1 MLIFIAAAAATVCD
15 AAVDRVLASHPT
27 IVEYC
32 ERCGDKAPG
41 MPHPAQG
48 RPTDLA
54 STYVKTSDVRYQ
66 NLALLANCIAEPLDV
81 PSLKVLDETP
91 TGVLIVPDTTPVDA
105 MVVPDVAM
113 LLPDAMAVPNMPP
126 PLPPEVHTTL
136 VIRETATTWPYF
148 VAGAAI
154 PTWVIAGLA
163 LHRRRKRVRDAR
175 KLGRFVGPRP

>member
-1 MLIFIAAAAATVCD
+1 MLILIAAAATVCD
-15 AAVDRVLASHPT
+15 AQVDRVLATHPM

-32 ERCGDKAPG
+32 DRCGDKAPG
-41 MPHPAQG
+41 MPHPAEG

-66 NLALLANCIAEPLDV
+66 NLALLANCIAEPLAV

-105 MVVPDVAM
+105 VLVPDVAV
-113 LLPDAMAVPNMPP
+113 LAPNIPP
-126 PLPPEVHTTL
+126 APPPEVHTTV
-136 VIRETATTWPYF
+136 VIRETATMWPYF

-163 LHRRRKRVRDAR
+163 LHRRRKRVQDAR
-175 KLGRFVGPRP
+175 KLGRLVGPRP

>member
-1 MLIFIAAAAATVCD
+1 MLILIAAAATVCD
-15 AAVDRVLASHPT
+15 VAVDRILATHPT
-27 IVEYC
+27 VVEYC

-41 MPHPAQG
+41 MPHPAEG

-81 PSLKVLDETP
+81 PNLKVLDETP
-91 TGVLIVPDTTPVDA
+91 TGVLIVPDTAPIDA
-105 MVVPDVAM
+105 AVLVPDVAM
-113 LLPDAMAVPNMPP
+113 LVPNAMPVPYVTP
-126 PLPPEVHTTL
+126 PLPPEVHTTV
-136 VIRETATTWPYF
+136 VIRETATMWPYF

-163 LHRRRKRVRDAR
+163 LHRRRKRIRDAR
-175 KLGRFVGPRP
+175 KLGRLVGPRP

>member
-1 MLIFIAAAAATVCD
+1 MLILIAAAATVCD
-15 AAVDRVLASHPT
+15 AAVDRILATHPT
-27 IVEYC
+27 VVEYC

-41 MPHPAQG
+41 MPHPAED
-48 RPTDLA
+48 RPKDLA

-66 NLALLANCIAEPLDV
+66 NLALLANCVAEPLAV

-105 MVVPDVAM
+105 VLVPDVAM
-113 LLPDAMAVPNMPP
+113 LVRDAMPVPNVLA
-126 PLPPEVHTTL
+126 PLPPEVHTTV
-136 VIRETATTWPYF
+136 VIRETATMWPYF

-175 KLGRFVGPRP
+175 KLGRFAGPRP

>member
-1 MLIFIAAAAATVCD
+1 MLILIAAAATVCD
-15 AAVDRVLASHPT
+15 AAVDRILATHPMV
-27 IVEYC
+27 VEYC

-41 MPHPAQG
+41 MPHPATG

-66 NLALLANCIAEPLDV
+66 NLALLANCVAEPLEV

-91 TGVLIVPDTTPVDA
+91 TGVLIVPDASPVDA
-105 MVVPDVAM
+105 VLVPDV
-113 LLPDAMAVPNMPP
+113 LPAPPLPP
-126 PLPPEVHTTL
+126 PAAAGPPEVHTTV

-154 PTWVIAGLA
+154 PTWIIAGLA
-163 LHRRRKRVRDAR
+163 LHRRRKRAQEAR
-175 KLGRFVGPRP
+175 KLGRFARSDP

>member
-1 MLIFIAAAAATVCD
+1 MLILIAAAATVCD
-15 AAVDRVLASHPT
+15 AAVDRVLASHPMV
-27 IVEYC
+27 VEYC

-91 TGVLIVPDTTPVDA
+91 TGELIVPDTTPVDA
-105 MVVPDVAM
+105 VLVPDVAM
-113 LLPDAMAVPNMPP
+113 VMPP
-126 PLPPEVHTTL
+126 PAPEIHTTV
-136 VIRETATTWPYF
+136 VIRETATMWPYL

-163 LHRRRKRVRDAR
+163 LHRRRKRVQDAR
-175 KLGRFVGPRP
+175 KLGRLVGPRP

>member
-1 MLIFIAAAAATVCD
+1 MLILVAAAATVCD
-15 AAVDRVLASHPT
+15 AAVDHALASHPM

-41 MPHPAQG
+41 LPHPARG
-48 RPTDLA
+48 RPADLA

-66 NLALLANCIAEPLDV
+66 NLALLANCIAEPLEV

-105 MVVPDVAM
+105 ALVVPD
-113 LLPDAMAVPNMPP
+113 LPPAPP
-126 PLPPEVHTTL
+126 PAAMPPEVHTTV
-136 VIRETATTWPYF
+136 VIRETATMWPYL

-163 LHRRRKRVRDAR
+163 LHRCRKRVQDAR
-175 KLGRFVGPRP
+175 KLGRLAGPRP